1 MKKRTKRI
9 NFRRSLQAGT
19 CSKKDWDKLQLAP
32 TLIGGYFMIYLAVL
46 AFGVTLGLP
55 IAVIFASTAQGKA
68 TSTALE
74 GIARQPESAPR
85 IQTAMIIGLALIE
98 SLVIYALLMFFVL
111 VGKLPA
117 DQMLKE
123 MIDADAKSVATDHRS
138 EN

>member
-1 MKKRTKRI
+1 
-9 NFRRSLQAGT
+9 
-19 CSKKDWDKLQLAP
+19 
-32 TLIGGYFMIYLAVL
+32 MIYLAVL

-74 GIARQPESAPR
+74 GIARQPEATGQ

-98 SLVIYALLMFFVL
+98 SLVIYSLLMFFL
-111 VGKLPA
+111 LMGKLPSTVS
-117 DQMLKE
+117 E
-123 MIDADAKSVATDHRS
+123 MEAVIKAEATVQTHDTS